1 MAYES
6 YGELNGEIS
15 TLILCQTLQAVHK
28 PRQVLTEMLRIG
40 RNASVSFP
48 NFGRW
53 RVRLKL
59 LTGGHMPVTETLDQ
73 RWYDTASPHFSPG
86 HGLRGVVAPTG

>member
-1 MAYES
+1 
-6 YGELNGEIS
+6 
-15 TLILCQTLQAVHK
+15 
-28 PRQVLTEMLRIG
+28 MLRIG

-48 NFGRW
+48 NFGCW

-73 RWYDTASPHFSPG
+73 RWYDTANIQLCIIKDF
-86 HGLRGVVAPTG
+86 VALCRELGIRIEKR